1 MAPIAYTDLRC
12 TAAGCAEGRK
22 FSFTLLTTSIR
33 VTAIHLK
40 QAGVVQIAL
49 YKHIKWNKAS
59 CESLSTART
68 QIKPTQLK
76 GGWNVYRIV
85 TCVNHTVGHCNDQRY
100 NYHTYSL
107 YSTFI
112 LFLFFFAFIFAC

>member
-22 FSFTLLTTSIR
+22 FSFALLTTSIR
-33 VTAIHLK
+33 VTVI

-68 QIKPTQLK
+68 QIKPTQLQ
-76 GGWNVYRIV
+76 GGWNVQD
-85 TCVNHTVGHCNDQRY
+85 CDMC
-100 NYHTYSL
+100 
-107 YSTFI
+107 
-112 LFLFFFAFIFAC
+112 